1 MQRGKAQVQRKCQAH
16 SREQMIIG
24 PENDT
29 FPRTV
34 LMKTKIRLLC
44 NLFVEESN

>member
-1 MQRGKAQVQRKCQAH
+1 MQRGEAQVQRKCQAH

-29 FPRTV
+29 F
-34 LMKTKIRLLC
+34 
-44 NLFVEESN
+44 S